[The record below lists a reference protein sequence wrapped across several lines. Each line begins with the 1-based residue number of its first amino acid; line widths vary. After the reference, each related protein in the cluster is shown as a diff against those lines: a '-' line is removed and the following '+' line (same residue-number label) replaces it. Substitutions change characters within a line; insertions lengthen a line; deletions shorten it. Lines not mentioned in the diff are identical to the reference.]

1 MSSVR
6 IGKEVTGVLRAV
18 CLIFTTPQNCL
29 IFALFFT
36 VALLYDRYICLIF
49 FGQGWEFIIKEKKKV
64 NKKVTTHTST
74 KKRTRPRKYKKKDSS
89 CFYSSDRQI
98 IQSC

>member
-6 IGKEVTGVLRAV
+6 FGKEVTGVLRAV

-49 FGQGWEFIIKEKKKV
+49 FGQGWEFIKEKKKV
-64 NKKVTTHTST
+64 NKKVTTHAST
-74 KKRTRPRKYKKKDSS
+74 KKRARSRN
-89 CFYSSDRQI
+89 
-98 IQSC
+98 

>member
-6 IGKEVTGVLRAV
+6 FDKEVTGVLRAV

-36 VALLYDRYICLIF
+36 VALLYDICLIF

-74 KKRTRPRKYKKKDSS
+74 KIKKKDSS